1 MSDWYR
7 VLVTGGGTTTAVS
20 VLKGLR
26 LASDPSLH
34 VVLGDMSEEC
44 AGAHLGDEFV
54 QLPSASDPDFCAK
67 AIRLCRE
74 YRIKL
79 VIPIID
85 HEFVGW
91 SQVRGQLREYGCEVV
106 ISSEQALADCREK
119 DRTFRFFESRGIPTI
134 QTWRVD
140 EIADPATLPYPVYM
154 KPRCGRASIDN
165 YRADNLDEYRLFVGK
180 VPDAI
185 VQPFTAGTEVTI
197 DCLSDL
203 SGRFLSACPR
213 VRVQVKSGQSYRS
226 RTFRD
231 AALEATAK
239 KIVEAL
245 PIIGACNMQCFLTDD
260 GPRFFE
266 INARFGA
273 GSVLSMQAGLN
284 GPAALVAMARG
295 QTLPMLKPRTN
306 VSMLRYWQEVFVE
319 NA

>member
-26 LASDPSLH
+26 LVGDPSLH

-54 QLPSASDPDFCAK
+54 RLPSASDPDFRDK
-67 AIRLCRE
+67 AIRLCCE
-74 YRIKL
+74 HRIKL

-91 SQVRGQLREYGCEVV
+91 SQVRRQLREHGCEVV

-119 DRTFRFFESRGIPTI
+119 DRTFHLFRKLGIPTI
-134 QTWRVD
+134 QTWRAD
-140 EIADPATLPYPVYM
+140 EIADPATLPFPVYM

-165 YRADNLDEYRLFVGK
+165 YRADTLDEYRLLIDK
-180 VPDAI
+180 VPDAL
-185 VQPFTAGTEVTI
+185 VQPYTAGTEVTI
-197 DCLSDL
+197 DCVSDL
-203 SGRFLSACPR
+203 GGRFLAACPR

-231 AALEATAK
+231 VGLEAMAK
-239 KIVEAL
+239 TIVEAL
-245 PIIGACNMQCFLTDD
+245 PIVGACNMQCFLTED

-284 GPAALVAMARG
+284 GPAALVSMARG
-295 QTLPMLKPRTN
+295 QTLPMLKPRSN
-306 VSMLRYWQEVFVE
+306 MSMLRYWQEVFVE